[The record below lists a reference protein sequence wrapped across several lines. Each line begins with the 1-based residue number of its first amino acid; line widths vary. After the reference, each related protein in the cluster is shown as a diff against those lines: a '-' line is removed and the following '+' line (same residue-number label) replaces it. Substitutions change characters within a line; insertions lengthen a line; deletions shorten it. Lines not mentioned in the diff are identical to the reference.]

1 MGCVA
6 EVDDHLKF
14 ESQKFWL
21 AGDYKSSSSRIMS
34 KDALAAL
41 RRHFEEEYGK
51 LDLGHARGKKRKRKQ
66 VIEEAEEE
74 KAQSDS
80 EEWQGIENGEDNEQE
95 QTIQPEVIVFKD
107 DTQDDNVSVMKSS
120 AFMVRMP
127 CLLL

>member
-1 MGCVA
+1 
-6 EVDDHLKF
+6 
-14 ESQKFWL
+14 
-21 AGDYKSSSSRIMS
+21 MS

-41 RRHFEEEYGK
+41 QRHFEEQYGK

-66 VIEEAEEE
+66 VKEEAEEE